1 MFGFNHGKLLRVD
14 KNGDVLVKIRP
25 EIESRI
31 VAILGAAKFRDLQ
44 VYVRNEMFIRLVATD
59 ADAAES
65 TAESTAVAFDA
76 TNASSESGSVQCFTR
91 WWSEFSPCTHI
102 IRWNNLDVTNW
113 GICF

>member
-44 VYVRNEMFIRLVATD
+44 VYVRNEMFLRLVATD

-65 TAESTAVAFDA
+65 TAESTDA
-76 TNASSESGSVQCFTR
+76 AAAPETTVIGLAATR
-91 WWSEFSPCTHI
+91 CSARQQKRQRRQQLKARFFSMCKK
-102 IRWNNLDVTNW
+102 
-113 GICF
+113 